1 MTNEFKKLNAPISL
15 IPNLKSQTTH
25 ALDCL
30 LLLLLLP
37 ASMMQEL
44 GSSQLPHIEQDIR
57 SSPVQFVLFVFK
69 GLSL

>member
-25 ALDCL
+25 ALDC